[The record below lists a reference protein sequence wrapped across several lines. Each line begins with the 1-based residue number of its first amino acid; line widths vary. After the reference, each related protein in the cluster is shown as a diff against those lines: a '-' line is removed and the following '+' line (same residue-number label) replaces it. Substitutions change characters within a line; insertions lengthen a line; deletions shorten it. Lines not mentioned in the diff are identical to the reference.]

1 MVRAAALLLALSTAW
16 AATKED
22 DRVTSI
28 PGFETQFEKG
38 LGFDVYSGYL
48 DVQVPKA
55 STGYDSLSIHY
66 ELHTCRAKDCPLAL
80 WHQGGPG
87 GSAVFGAWTEMG
99 PFQLMAQGPV
109 YNAKNAWNNAAHML
123 YLESPAGSTI
133 AGAQTGYSTCSIN
146 GAIQDACKWTDVTQA
161 VAYAHTIEAFLEK
174 FPEYKGAPLYLTG
187 GSLCGNQVSGTP
199 RHRRDVVSV
208 AASARC
214 PTTHWLISAQAR
226 ATRASTSQTSPT
238 TCFKVRTR
246 SRSLD

>member
-1 MVRAAALLLALSTAW
+1 MARAAALLLALSAAW

-28 PGFETQFEKG
+28 PGFEAQFEKG

-109 YNAKNAWNNAAHML
+109 YNEKNAWNNAAHML
-123 YLESPAGSTI
+123 YLESRRPAPRSRAPRRATRRAPSTVKNR
-133 AGAQTGYSTCSIN
+133 ARMQVDGCHSG
-146 GAIQDACKWTDVTQA
+146 GGLR
-161 VAYAHTIEAFLEK
+161 AHDRGLPREVPGVQVRE
-174 FPEYKGAPLYLTG
+174 LYLTG
-187 GSLCGNQVSGTP
+187 ESL
-199 RHRRDVVSV
+199 R
-208 AASARC
+208 
-214 PTTHWLISAQAR
+214 
-226 ATRASTSQTSPT
+226 RASTCQISPT
-238 TCFKVRTR
+238 TCCSRRIV
-246 SRSLD
+246 SRSQD